1 MTAPVAIVIAFGV
14 VYDRYA
20 TLPSVRRA
28 FAALSAAAAAYV
40 LAAVYAQLSLMA
52 FGGAN
57 ALIPEMQRQVVDVHH
72 WMSAQ
77 AFAAL
82 YALAQAAPGPNMMV
96 VSLIGLRV
104 GGFWGA
110 LITTGAVAAPSSVL
124 TYLVSRVWDRFK
136 NASWRKALQAG
147 LQPVTIGL
155 ISASAA
161 LLIESTTVDWRAALV
176 IVVTAGLFI
185 FTKLNPLL
193 ILGAAA
199 VAGAVGLVG

>member
-1 MTAPVAIVIAFGV
+1 M
-14 VYDRYA
+14 R
-20 TLPSVRRA
+20 TLSE
-28 FAALSAAAAAYV
+28 

-82 YALAQAAPGPNMMV
+82 YGLAQAAPGPNMMV

-104 GGFWGA
+104 GGVWGA
-110 LITTGAVAAPSSVL
+110 LVTTGAVAAPSSVL
-124 TYLVSRVWDRFK
+124 TFVVSRVWDRFK
-136 NASWRKALQAG
+136 NANWRRALQAG

-155 ISASAA
+155 IAASAD
-161 LLIESTTVDWRAALV
+161 LLIESTTVDWRTAFV
-176 IVVTAGLFI
+176 IAVTAGLFI
-185 FTKLNPLL
+185 FTKLHPLL
-193 ILGAAA
+193 ILGGAA
-199 VAGAVGLVG
+199 VAGAIGLVG